1 MKANNIS
8 KILFFGLSFL
18 LAEQP
23 TKAQPILDGRV
34 TVSNLAVSRAD
45 EKLFVAMDIDVSALD
60 LKTNLEML
68 LTPTLTQGD
77 AIVTLPPALIAG
89 RNRYYHHL
97 RNGLTPDDATL
108 YREGR
113 IGVIEYRAVI
123 PYETWMNTATLS
135 ARSQMRGCCGAPLS
149 DADERLTALGFEP
162 EKRYFVPVPV
172 YVRPEAEAKI
182 LTVEGSAN
190 IDFPVNR
197 TEIYD
202 TYRNNPVELRKILAT
217 IDAVKADA
225 DTKIIGVTIKGYASP
240 EGTYA
245 NNEQLAKGRT
255 QTLREYVQRQYD
267 FPESLLTTDY
277 EPEDW
282 AGLERFVETSGLA
295 DRTAI
300 LAVIRSD
307 LAPDAKEWRI
317 KKNYPEAY
325 AYLLANVYPGLRHSD
340 YAVKYE
346 VRAYTDVAEIRRLLK
361 TQPQKLSLQEMYMA
375 AQEMEP
381 GSDEYAE
388 TFEIAVRMFP
398 DDPTANLNAATTAM
412 MRGDLKRAERY
423 LSKAGD
429 RAEALYARG
438 VLAALSERYDAAAAI
453 FEEARGRGIAE
464 AEEALRQVGELANE
478 PK

>member
-1 MKANNIS
+1 MKANVIS
-8 KILFFGLSFL
+8 KILFFGLSL
-18 LAEQP
+18 LP
-23 TKAQPILDGRV
+23 TVRQTTAQPILDGRV
-34 TVSNLAVSRAD
+34 TVSNLAVSRAED
-45 EKLFVAMDIDVSALD
+45 KLFVSMEFDVSALHLESD
-60 LKTNLEML
+60 VEML
-68 LTPTLTQGD
+68 LTPTLTQG
-77 AIVTLPPALIAG
+77 ASGTSLPPALIAG
-89 RNRYYHHL
+89 RNRYYLHL

-108 YREGR
+108 YRQGR
-113 IGVIEYRAVI
+113 VSLIEYRAVI
-123 PYETWMNTATLS
+123 PYEPWMNTAMLS
-135 ARSQMRGCCGAPLS
+135 ARSEIRGCGGAPLAG
-149 DADERLTALGFEP
+149 ADQRLTTLDLEP
-162 EKRYFVPVPV
+162 ERRYFMPVPV

-182 LTVEGSAN
+182 LTVEGSAY

-197 TEIYD
+197 TEIHD
-202 TYRNNPVELRKILAT
+202 TYRNNQAELRKILAT

-225 DTKIIGVTIKGYASP
+225 DTRIIGVKIKGYASP
-240 EGTYA
+240 EGPYA
-245 NNEQLAKGRT
+245 NNERLAKGRT
-255 QTLREYVQRQYD
+255 QTLKEYVRRQYD

-282 AGLERFVETSGLA
+282 AGLERFVETSGLN
-295 DRTAI
+295 DREAI
-300 LAVIRSD
+300 LAAIRSD

-346 VRAYTDVAEIRRLLK
+346 VRAYTDVAEIRRLLR

-398 DDPTANLNAATTAM
+398 DDATANLNAATTAL
-412 MRGDLKRAERY
+412 MRGDLKRADGY
-423 LSKAGD
+423 LSKAGE
-429 RAEALYARG
+429 RAEAIYARG
-438 VLAALSERYDAAAAI
+438 VLAALAERYDEAAALFGQAHDGGVT
-453 FEEARGRGIAE
+453 EAG
-464 AEEALRQVGELANE
+464 EALRQVAELMNE

>member
-1 MKANNIS
+1 MKADKIS

-18 LAEQP
+18 LAGRP
-23 TKAQPILDGRV
+23 TKAQPMLDGRV
-34 TVSNLAVSRAD
+34 TVSNLAVSRAED
-45 EKLFVAMDIDVSALD
+45 KLFVSMDIDVSALD
-60 LKTNLEML
+60 LKRDVEVL
-68 LTPTLTQGD
+68 LTPTLTQG
-77 AIVTLPPALIAG
+77 AERAVLPPTLIAG

-97 RNGLTPDDATL
+97 RNGLSPEDATL

-113 IGVIEYRAVI
+113 VAVIEYRAVI
-123 PYETWMNTATLS
+123 PYRSWMNTATLS
-135 ARSQMRGCCGAPLS
+135 AESQIRGCCGAPLV
-149 DADERLTALGFEP
+149 DADQRLTALDLEP

-172 YVRPEAEAKI
+172 YVRPAAEPKI
-182 LTVEGSAN
+182 LTVEGSAY

-202 TYRNNPVELRKILAT
+202 TYRNNPVELSKILAT
-217 IDAVKADA
+217 IDAVKSDA
-225 DTKIIGVTIKGYASP
+225 DTKIVGVKIKGYASP
-240 EGTYA
+240 EGPYD
-245 NNEQLAKGRT
+245 NNVRLAKGRT
-255 QTLREYVQRQYD
+255 QTLKEYVRRQYD
-267 FPESLLTTDY
+267 FPETLLDTDY

-295 DRTAI
+295 DREAI
-300 LAVIRSD
+300 LATIRSD

-361 TQPQKLSLQEMYMA
+361 TQPQKLSLEEMYMA
-375 AQEMEP
+375 AQEMES

-398 DDPTANLNAATTAM
+398 DDPTANLNAAVTAM
-412 MRGDLKRAERY
+412 MRGDLKRAENY

-429 RAEALYARG
+429 RAEAIYAQG
-438 VLAALSERYDAAAAI
+438 VLAALSEKYDAAAAL
-453 FEEARGRGIAE
+453 FGQARDGGIAE
-464 AEEALRQVGELANE
+464 AEEALRQIGELTNE
-478 PK
+478 LR

>member
-1 MKANNIS
+1 MKTNKIS
-8 KILFFGLSFL
+8 KILFLGLTFL
-18 LAEQP
+18 LAGRSA
-23 TKAQPILDGRV
+23 KAQPLLDGRV
-34 TVSNLAVSRAD
+34 TVSNLAVSRA
-45 EKLFVAMDIDVSALD
+45 EEQLFVSMDIDVSALD
-60 LKTNLEML
+60 LKSGLEVL
-68 LTPTLTQGD
+68 LTPTLTQG
-77 AIVTLPPALIAG
+77 AERATLPPALIAG
-89 RNRYYHHL
+89 RSRYYHHL
-97 RNGLTPDDATL
+97 RNGLTPADATL
-108 YREGR
+108 YRDGR
-113 IGVIEYRAVI
+113 TAVIEYRAVI
-123 PYETWMNTATLS
+123 PYQTWMNAATLS
-135 ARSQMRGCCGAPLS
+135 TESRIRGCGGVSLS
-149 DADERLTALGFEP
+149 DADERLTTLRFES
-162 EKRYFVPVPV
+162 EKRRFVPVPV

-182 LTVEGSAN
+182 LTIEGSAY

-202 TYRNNPVELRKILAT
+202 TYRNNPVELHKILTT
-217 IDAVKADA
+217 IDVVKADA

-240 EGTYA
+240 EGPYD
-245 NNEQLAKGRT
+245 NNVRLAKGRT
-255 QTLREYVQRQYD
+255 QTLKEYVRRQYD
-267 FPESLLTTDY
+267 FPESLLVTDY

-295 DRTAI
+295 DRAAI
-300 LAVIRSD
+300 LAAIRSD

-340 YAVKYE
+340 YTVKYE

-412 MRGDLKRAERY
+412 MRGDLKRAEGY

-429 RAEALYARG
+429 RAEAVYARG
-438 VLAALSERYDAAAAI
+438 VLAALAEKYDVAAAL
-453 FEEARGRGIAE
+453 FEQARGGGIAE
-464 AEEALRQVGELANE
+464 AEEALRQVEALTDE
-478 PK
+478 QK

>member
-1 MKANNIS
+1 MKANKLT
-8 KILFFGLSFL
+8 KILFFGLSL
-18 LAEQP
+18 LPAARQ
-23 TKAQPILDGRV
+23 TAAQPILDGQV
-34 TVSNLAVSRAD
+34 TVSNLAVSRAED
-45 EKLFVAMDIDVSALD
+45 KLFVSMEFNVSALD
-60 LKTNLEML
+60 LPNEAEVL
-68 LTPTLTQGD
+68 LTPTLTQG
-77 AIVTLPPALIAG
+77 AERTTLPPALIAG
-89 RNRYYHHL
+89 RNRYYRHL
-97 RNGLTPDDATL
+97 RNGVTPADASL

-113 IGVIEYRAVI
+113 VAVIEYRAVI
-123 PYETWMNTATLS
+123 PYRKWMNTATLS
-135 ARSQMRGCCGAPLS
+135 AASEIRGCGGAPLAA
-149 DADERLTALGFEP
+149 ADQRLTALRLEP
-162 EKRYFVPVPV
+162 EKRSFLPVPL
-172 YVRPEAEAKI
+172 YVRPAAEPKI
-182 LTVEGSAN
+182 LTVEGSAY

-225 DTKIIGVTIKGYASP
+225 DTKIIGVKIKGYASP
-240 EGTYA
+240 EGPYD
-245 NNEQLAKGRT
+245 NNVRLAKGRT
-255 QTLREYVQRQYD
+255 QTLKEYVQRQYD
-267 FPESLLTTDY
+267 FPESLLVTDY

-295 DRTAI
+295 DREAI
-300 LAVIRSD
+300 LAAIRSD

-412 MRGDLKRAERY
+412 TRGDLKRAEGY
-423 LSKAGD
+423 LAKAGD
-429 RAEALYARG
+429 RPEALYARG
-438 VLAALSERYDAAAAI
+438 VLAALAEDYAAAAPL
-453 FEEARGRGIAE
+453 FEQARSGGIAE
-464 AEEALRQVGELANE
+464 AEGALRQIAELTNE
-478 PK
+478 QK